1 MSSIKKVSS
10 TQLKVGMYLHD
21 LDCGWMDHPF
31 LRSSFAITDEEQ
43 IEKIRIAGIHEA
55 YIDTS
60 RGLDVSDAPTAE
72 EVRAGLEQ
80 EMQQLASAKPPKPE
94 RIDVAAELGRA
105 RQIKDQASGLVRSV
119 MKDVRLGK
127 VVELEQVEPMVQTIT
142 ESVLRNG
149 GALLTL
155 LRIKNKD
162 DYTFLHSVSVGTL
175 LIAFCRAVGLDDATT
190 HQAGL
195 GGLLHDTGK
204 ALVPDAVLN
213 KPGRLT
219 EEEFEIIKRHPEDG
233 WKILTQTP
241 GIGPIPLDITR
252 HHHERMDGSG
262 YPDKLPG
269 AGISTLARMSSIVDV
284 YDAITADRCYHKG
297 MAATDALRKLF
308 EWSKFHFDPA
318 LVQSFMRCVGIYP
331 VGTLVRMESGK
342 LGVVVE
348 QDPDN
353 LLTPTVK
360 IFFSLKS
367 NGYVE
372 PYLLNL
378 ARPLGHGGGDRIVT
392 HEDPLKLKIDPL
404 RFLATA

>member
-10 TQLKVGMYLHD
+10 AQLKVGMYLHD

-43 IEKIRIAGIHEA
+43 IEKIRQAGIHEA

-80 EMQQLASAKPPKPE
+80 EMQQLASATPPPPE

-175 LIAFCRAVGLDDATT
+175 LIAFCRAVGLDATTT

-219 EEEFEIIKRHPEDG
+219 EEEFEIIKRHPGDG

-269 AGISTLARMSSIVDV
+269 AEISTLAKMAAIVDV

-342 LGVVVE
+342 LGVVIE

-392 HEDPLKLKIDPL
+392 HEDPAKLKIDPL

>member
-1 MSSIKKVSS
+1 MACIC
-10 TQLKVGMYLHD
+10 TIWTAA
-21 LDCGWMDHPF
+21 GWTTPF

-43 IEKIRIAGIHEA
+43 IEKIRQAGIHDA

-72 EVRAGLEQ
+72 EVRAELEQ
-80 EMQQLASAKPPKPE
+80 EMQLVASAQAPE
-94 RIDVAAELGRA
+94 PIRLDIASELGRA

-233 WKILTQTP
+233 WRILTQTP

-269 AGISTLARMSSIVDV
+269 KEISTLARMSSIVDV

-342 LGVVVE
+342 LGVVIE

-367 NGYVE
+367 NSYVE

-392 HEDPLKLKIDPL
+392 HEDPVKLKLDPL